1 MAGRQSSNP
10 DHAGG
15 RTQVEVK
22 QTQAKAILS
31 WSSFNVGRETDLY
44 FNQTA
49 GGADVANWIA
59 LNRVTDSSLAPSR
72 ILGSIKAE
80 GQVYIIN
87 RNGIIFGGSG
97 QVNVH
102 TLIASSLSLDNDQ
115 FLSGINVQRKIN
127 SGADN
132 YYGLPTFGDHATEAP
147 NKWVSLTHAAQVA
160 PAPIGDPPA
169 DVIVEAGALIDTQTG
184 GKAML
189 FAPHV
194 ANAGTIRAPD
204 GQVILAA
211 GEQVWLLPPK
221 SVYANPVRGF
231 DVAVSAASPYLL
243 EYPQVAN
250 VTTEGAVTS
259 AFHIAVQTIL
269 LPAQDQRAAAVGY
282 KTINTGVIEAER
294 GNITV
299 QAREVV
305 QNGALYASTAL
316 GNRDGS
322 IVLRAWGQG
331 LAAFYTADETWN
343 NVLYSW
349 SPGTL
354 TIGAGSVTTV
364 MPDIKDAG
372 TIEIGALNERYR
384 AGKVDLRGYLI
395 NIESD
400 ASIVVPSGA
409 ITAVASS
416 KAFAASKPLDYP
428 PEDPGDG
435 SRIYIDNDAILSV
448 AGLQDI
454 LLAMESNV
462 VKAELRINELRELG
476 AVPRLMAA
484 RRNDLC
490 RQAQKRRFRRW
501 PDVRGRLGRWLCR
514 RVGGHA
520 ARRRQRL
527 GGNGRDHLD
536 GTIDQ
541 GRHDHAEVGRR
552 HCRPGGLGPRRIG
565 WLGPLCR
572 WLDPDDEAVGCG
584 WPHL

>member
-1 MAGRQSSNP
+1 MTRAAQSLQAMRSSQSSARAAALAAQSAVPNGLTAGGLVVAP
-10 DHAGG
+10 GAVPSVTDGGAGLWQGANLPIQTPAGG
-15 RTQVEVK
+15 RTQVEIK

-59 LNRVTDSSLAPSR
+59 LNRVTDPGLAPSR
-72 ILGSIKAE
+72 ILGSIRAE

-115 FLSGINVQRKIN
+115 FMSGINVQRKIN

-132 YYGLPTFGDHATEAP
+132 FYGLPTFGDHATEAP

-169 DVIVEAGALIDTQTG
+169 DVIVEPGALIDIQTG

-221 SVYANPVRGF
+221 SVYANPLRGF

-269 LPAQDQRAAAVGY
+269 LPARTSARPRSATRPSIPVWSRPSAATSPCRPARWCR
-282 KTINTGVIEAER
+282 TGRCMRRPRWATGTDR
-294 GNITV
+294 SCCAPG
-299 QAREVV
+299 
-305 QNGALYASTAL
+305 
-316 GNRDGS
+316 D
-322 IVLRAWGQG
+322 RAWRP
-331 LAAFYTADETWN
+331 
-343 NVLYSW
+343 SIRRMR
-349 SPGTL
+349 PGT
-354 TIGAGSVTTV
+354 TCCTPGRPARSPSV
-364 MPDIKDAG
+364 
-372 TIEIGALNERYR
+372 R
-384 AGKVDLRGYLI
+384 
-395 NIESD
+395 
-400 ASIVVPSGA
+400 
-409 ITAVASS
+409 VAS
-416 KAFAASKPLDYP
+416 
-428 PEDPGDG
+428 
-435 SRIYIDNDAILSV
+435 
-448 AGLQDI
+448 
-454 LLAMESNV
+454 
-462 VKAELRINELRELG
+462 
-476 AVPRLMAA
+476 PR
-484 RRNDLC
+484 
-490 RQAQKRRFRRW
+490 
-501 PDVRGRLGRWLCR
+501 
-514 RVGGHA
+514 
-520 ARRRQRL
+520 
-527 GGNGRDHLD
+527 
-536 GTIDQ
+536 
-541 GRHDHAEVGRR
+541 
-552 HCRPGGLGPRRIG
+552 
-565 WLGPLCR
+565 
-572 WLDPDDEAVGCG
+572 
-584 WPHL
+584 